1 MDIPDFGNEMSL
13 RHECERS
20 FPDHLPNGGSHFEE
34 EDWVQDY
41 MRHGSARSETCFREP
56 RLCMNEFGVT
66 NLNWEWERRNKFTG
80 SWRVN
85 DIRPLLLPPFALWCQ
100 CNKWTMKR
108 VGSKRKANLSLSYH
122 WLLASL
128 TSGVRFW
135 TIAQAA
141 IVDWCLGISLQVIS
155 QIFVRNIFVR
165 RVTSE
170 PGYKR
175 LS

>member
-1 MDIPDFGNEMSL
+1 MSL
-13 RHECERS
+13 YHECGCS

-34 EDWVQDY
+34 VDWVRDY
-41 MRHGSARSETCFREP
+41 VRHGFPRSEP

-66 NLNWEWERRNKFTG
+66 NLNWEWERRNKFTR
-80 SWRVN
+80 SWRAN

-108 VGSKRKANLSLSYH
+108 VGSNRKVNLSLSYR
-122 WLLASL
+122 WLLVSL

-141 IVDWCLGISLQVIS
+141 IVDWCLGISLQFIS
-155 QIFVRNIFVR
+155 QIFVRNISVR
-165 RVTSE
+165 RVTSD

-175 LS
+175 LN